1 MKKRFTQVVGGLL
14 LLLAGT
20 AQAQTFPVDTLIKNG
35 PLTNRIN
42 LVFVGD
48 GYQANEM
55 NTYLA
60 DVNRAVSSLFQQAPF
75 TQYRQYFNVF
85 AVRVVS
91 AQSGT
96 THPRTATDCTNSS
109 LPVSAPTTY
118 LRTTFDNNSI
128 HRAIVT
134 NGQAALGAVL
144 AASFPRYT
152 KAIVLVNT
160 REYGGTGGAAIT
172 MTGNNA
178 APEIMLHEMGH
189 TFGLLA
195 DEYWAGP
202 TYAAEK
208 PNLTQF
214 VNPVRW
220 QSWVGTGSVG
230 TFAHAESP
238 TWYRPHQ
245 NCKMRFLNAPFCNVC
260 RETLIESIHRYARPV
275 DAISPDVPDLP
286 NPTADQLFS
295 LTLLPPTPN
304 TLRTKWRLD
313 GAPLAGNVT
322 QVLVPRARLATGN
335 HTVEAEVLDTTTA
348 SHSTTHRVLHR
359 YLNTWDVVQTPTGTR
374 LSTSS
379 AEYTIETYP
388 NPVAEALT
396 LAYTL
401 PRPAEVRLSLLDA
414 TGRRLKTLSHG
425 RQPAGTYTYQ
435 LRTAETLN
443 LRTAG
448 TYTLVLDIDGR
459 LFSQPIVKE

>member
-1 MKKRFTQVVGGLL
+1 MKKHFTQAIGGLL
-14 LLLAGT
+14 WLLAGA

-55 NTYLA
+55 TTYLA
-60 DVNRAVSSLFQQAPF
+60 DVNRAVSSLFQQPPF

-96 THPRTATDCTNSS
+96 THPRTATDCSNSS

-118 LRTTFDNNSI
+118 LRTTFDNNSV

-160 REYGGTGGAAIT
+160 REYGGTGGAVIT
-172 MTGNNA
+172 MTA
-178 APEIMLHEMGH
+178 STSAPEIMLHEMGH

-195 DEYWAGP
+195 DEYWPGP

-214 VNPVRW
+214 VNPPRW
-220 QSWVGTGSVG
+220 QPWVGTGTIG
-230 TFAHAESP
+230 AYPHAESP

-245 NCKMRFLNAPFCNVC
+245 NCKMRYLNAPFCNVC
-260 RETLIESIHRYARPV
+260 RETLIESIHRYVRPV
-275 DAISPDVPDLP
+275 DAIAPDVPDLP
-286 NPTADQLFS
+286 NPGTDQLFS

-304 TLRTKWRLD
+304 TLRAKWRLD

-322 QVLVPRARLATGN
+322 QVLVPRAVLATGF
-335 HTVEAEVLDTTTA
+335 HTIEAEVLDTTLSSRSA
-348 SHSTTHRVLHR
+348 THRVLHR
-359 YLNTWDVVQTPTGTR
+359 YLNSWDVYQTPTGTR
-374 LSTSS
+374 LGTGS
-379 AEYTIETYP
+379 AEYTLETYP
-388 NPVAEALT
+388 NPVADALT

-401 PRPAEVRLSLLDA
+401 PRPAEVRLTLLDA
-414 TGRRLKTLSHG
+414 AGRRLKTLNHG
-425 RQPAGTYTYQ
+425 RQPAGTYTYR
-435 LRTAETLN
+435 LLTAETLN

-448 TYTLVLDIDGR
+448 TYTLLLDIEGR